1 MNAKH
6 IRDYSGASDYLTD
19 APALFKTITVTAE
32 DRARGH
38 QTSCFTCP
46 VARAIKR
53 EYPNLEPLVGTQF
66 AFLQG
71 LESDDDG
78 VHKTKYIA
86 VIPDTVRE
94 FIYSFDH
101 IDYTQTKLPEPFVLD
116 FYERK
121 I

>member
-19 APALFKTITVTAE
+19 APALFKTITVTTE
-32 DRARGH
+32 DRAKGH

-46 VARAIKR
+46 VARAIQR

-66 AFLQG
+66 AFLRQN
-71 LESDDDG
+71 DG
-78 VHKTKYIA
+78 DGYAVKYVA
-86 VIPDTVRE
+86 MIPDAVRE

-101 IDYTQTKLPEPFVLD
+101 IDYTQAKLPEPFVLD
-116 FYERK
+116 F
-121 I
+121 